1 MALEHHAITR
11 LVVILAWCPC
21 NQSDLLISV
30 YLNIA
35 VFCSIFQYISVSHSI
50 FNICEYLT
58 SSFPSSNDVNQFNL
72 FPYFTFRCYFNG

>member
-1 MALEHHAITR
+1 MQIIWG
-11 LVVILAWCPC
+11 VC

-30 YLNIA
+30 YSNIA

-50 FNICEYLT
+50 FSICEYLT

-72 FPYFTFRCYFNG
+72 FLYLCFGDISVVKCLFAMSNLKG